1 MKYLIDTHILLWIIS
16 ADPRLSKKVKKI
28 YLNGENDINISI
40 ASLWEISIKL
50 SLKKITID
58 SSYEKFVQEHI
69 IKNDIKILN
78 ITPPHIFRLNQLP
91 FHHRDPF
98 DRMIIAQGIEDN
110 IIIISSD
117 STFDQYPIKRI
128 F

>member
-16 ADPRLSKKVKKI
+16 TDSRLSKRVEKI
-28 YLNGENDINISI
+28 YLNGENDVFISI

-50 SLKKITID
+50 SLKKLTID
-58 SSYEKFVQEHI
+58 SSYKEFVQTHI
-69 IKNDIKILN
+69 IGNDIKILN
-78 ITPPHIFRLNQLP
+78 ITLSHIFRVNQLP

-98 DRMIIAQGIEDN
+98 DRMIIAQGVEDN
-110 IIIISSD
+110 IMIISSD
-117 STFDQYPIKRI
+117 PTFDKYPIKRI